1 MTPRQRKADEEGAPS
16 SLHGLLDQV
25 VGLTS
30 LREPEEI
37 LQRTVDVARLAT
49 RARYGAAV
57 SLADGAMEH
66 FVFEGLTQTE
76 VDALPHLPRGE
87 GMLGAVLEERTPIR
101 RDRLQDDPRSVG
113 FPLNHVPM
121 RAFLGVPI
129 ESGERLLGAIYLT
142 KPPGHGTFSEEDE
155 FFLVTLA
162 SQTSVALDNAYLI
175 GELRQQR
182 GITKLLERVAVAS
195 NEASDVPTALKKALD
210 EVCAYTGW
218 PVGHAFVLDR
228 EAKKLVSSGIWH
240 LPDATA
246 FTPLIEATAST
257 RLGPGEG
264 LPGQVLAEKKAIWAD
279 DLSENPR
286 FRRKEAAAAT
296 GIGTCLGFPILVESE
311 IVGVLEFFVLG
322 TKECDE
328 SLLEVGTNIGTQ
340 LGRVIERTRIEEGL
354 HALDR
359 ARSEFVANAAHE
371 LRTPL
376 TTIMGLAEILTNS
389 RTPLTEDQIAE
400 SMRLLKRQGER
411 VGSLLTNLLDY
422 SRVEAG
428 SAIIDLKPID
438 VQGAVTRSLDAAPA
452 PEGVDVRPDVDGGGS
467 VMADEVR
474 LEQVLVNLLT
484 NAYRYGGPH
493 ITISASR
500 AGPETVI
507 EVTDDGDGIEPSL
520 LPHLFEPFTRGVS
533 TQSIT
538 GSGLGLAIVK
548 RLVESFGG
556 TISCHSRREEGTT
569 FRVTLK
575 SAG

>member
-1 MTPRQRKADEEGAPS
+1 MTPRQRNRDGEAAAS
-16 SLHGLLDQV
+16 SLHGLLDQF

-57 SLADGAMEH
+57 SLADGAIQH
-66 FVFEGLTQTE
+66 FVFEGLTQSE

-129 ESGERLLGAIYLT
+129 ESAERLQGAIYLT

-162 SQTSVALDNAYLI
+162 SQTAVALDNAYLI

-182 GITKLLERVAVAS
+182 AITELLERVAVAS
-195 NEASDVPTALKKALD
+195 NEASDVPTALQKALD

-218 PVGHAFVLDR
+218 PVGHAFLLDR
-228 EAKKLVSSGIWH
+228 ETNELVSSGIWR
-240 LPDATA
+240 LPDATTFA
-246 FTPLIEATAST
+246 PLVDATAST
-257 RLGPGEG
+257 RLAPGDG
-264 LPGQVLAEKKAIWAD
+264 IPGQVLAEKRAVWAD
-279 DLSENPR
+279 DLSQNPR
-286 FRRKEAAAAT
+286 FRRQEAAAAT
-296 GIGTCLGFPILVESE
+296 GIGTCLGFPIFVESE
-311 IVGVLEFFVLG
+311 VVGVLEFFVLG

-354 HALDR
+354 RSLDQ

-376 TTIMGLAEILTNS
+376 TTIMGLAEILTSS
-389 RTPLTEDQIAE
+389 RTPLTEEQIAE

-411 VGSLLTNLLDY
+411 VGTLLTNLLDY

-428 SAIIDLKPID
+428 SAIIDLKPVD
-438 VQGAVTRSLDAAPA
+438 VQSAVRRGLDAAPA
-452 PEGVDVRPDVDGGGS
+452 PDGVDVRCDIDGAGS
-467 VMADEVR
+467 VMADDVR
-474 LEQVLVNLLT
+474 LEQILVNLLT

-493 ITISASR
+493 ITIAASR
-500 AGPETVI
+500 AGSDTFI
-507 EVTDDGDGIEPSL
+507 EVSDDGDGIEASL
-520 LPHLFEPFTRGVS
+520 LPHLFDPFTRGAS

-556 TISCHSRREEGTT
+556 TISCDSRREEGTT
-569 FRVTLK
+569 FRIELQT
-575 SAG
+575 AG